1 MNNQKDL
8 KKKRNDYKVQTLEE
22 EDDDTLDIFQII
34 KELDPNLY
42 KKFCKKWSMFLLNEI
57 KIP

>member
-1 MNNQKDL
+1 M
-8 KKKRNDYKVQTLEE
+8 EE

-42 KKFCKKWSMFLLNEI
+42 KKFYKKWSMFLLNEI

>member
-34 KELDPNLY
+34 KELEPNLY
-42 KKFCKKWSMFLLNEI
+42 KKFCKK
-57 KIP
+57 